1 MHESHG
7 APASHTISTH
17 MLPGQTILITGAS
30 SGFGE
35 LTARTLAMAGHHVFA
50 TMREPAAKNSQAA
63 NALRSWAETRGVR
76 LEIVELDVTSTPSV
90 RNAVETIL
98 GATGRVDVVVNNA
111 GRGAVGPTEAF
122 TMAQVE
128 DLFNANVYGSIRVNQ
143 AVLPSMRRN
152 RSGLIIHITSA
163 VGRLLPG
170 TGGLYPATKFAL
182 EALAESFSYEVKPF
196 GIDAV
201 IIEPGAFPSPAL
213 SKLMVAEDRE
223 ISAAYA
229 AAKAVSHAPNQVP
242 SADFRLPDPQEIA
255 DAVKRLVDMPA
266 GQRPLRS
273 VVGHLFTE
281 GVAEFN
287 EAYDRAKFR
296 LDESLK
302 RPDQVVT
309 WRKGTAEEA
318 SG

>member
-1 MHESHG
+1 M
-7 APASHTISTH
+7 
-17 MLPGQTILITGAS
+17 
-30 SGFGE
+30 
-35 LTARTLAMAGHHVFA
+35 
-50 TMREPAAKNSQAA
+50 
-63 NALRSWAETRGVR
+63 R

-90 RNAVETIL
+90 RTAVETIL
-98 GATGRVDVVVNNA
+98 GAAGGIDVVVNNA

-128 DLFNANVYGSIRVNQ
+128 ALFSVNVYGSLRVNQ
-143 AVLPSMRRN
+143 AVLPSMRRR
-152 RSGLIIHITSA
+152 RSGLIIHISSA

-182 EALAESFSYEVKPF
+182 EALAESFSYEVEPF

-213 SKLMVAEDRE
+213 SKLMVAEDRD

-229 AAKAVSHAPNQVP
+229 AAKPVSHAQSQLP

-287 EAYDRAKFR
+287 EAYDRAKIR

-302 RPDQVVT
+302 RPDQIVT